1 MKIKKNSPPIVK
13 IILGSL
19 GFLLLGACTTT
30 KYVEIET
37 EKVVHDSIVSV
48 KQYVDSIYQ
57 RDSIYINQ
65 YTHGDT
71 VYRDKVKF
79 IYRYRDKL
87 RIDTLH
93 HWHVDSVLV
102 EQTRVIEVDKPP
114 SNWQSFLHYLGI
126 FALATIVV
134 LIVIGILWLISRFKS
149 T

>member
-13 IILGSL
+13 IILVSL

-102 EQTRVIEVDKPP
+102 EQTRIIEVDKPQ
-114 SNWQSFLHYLGI
+114 SKWQFFLHYLGI

-134 LIVIGILWLISRFKS
+134 LLVICILWLIRRFKS